1 MRTQKIRIKVLIGSS
16 GNYLGYGW
24 QGASDKD
31 PDDTL
36 YDGIDELQ
44 TKEYF
49 LTAELPIPGS
59 APEEIAATVEVDS
72 SNKSETMK

>member
-1 MRTQKIRIKVLIGSS
+1 MKTQKIRIKVLIGSS

-24 QGASDKD
+24 QDMSDKD

-36 YDGIDELQ
+36 YDGVEDLH

-59 APEEIAATVEVDS
+59 APEELVATVEEPSRDRV
-72 SNKSETMK
+72 NNE